1 MINWD
6 LRIIVTS
13 ILCLQLVF
21 ASGDR
26 NNQSNQWKNTGFSNV
41 EGTWE
46 YPGHEAKVMRMV
58 FEPGGKLIFE
68 EGFEFH
74 NPATWAYNSELE
86 ELRLKITL
94 PEKYD
99 LKVLE
104 FQLEKGRIKKFDAEK
119 GEIYYSFPSGTKRLD
134 FSGWIFFKK

>member
-1 MINWD
+1 MI
-6 LRIIVTS
+6 RGGVRATVTS
-13 ILCLQLVF
+13 ILCLQLVS
-21 ASGDR
+21 ASGVGSP
-26 NNQSNQWKNTGFSNV
+26 QSHQWKNTGLSDV

-58 FEPGGKLIFE
+58 FEPGGTLTFT

-86 ELRLKITL
+86 ELRLTITV
-94 PEKYD
+94 PEQYD
-99 LKVLE
+99 LTVLR
-104 FQLEKGRIKKFDAEK
+104 FQLKTGGIKKFDAEK
-119 GEIYYSFPSGTKRLD
+119 SQIHYSFPRGTKRLD